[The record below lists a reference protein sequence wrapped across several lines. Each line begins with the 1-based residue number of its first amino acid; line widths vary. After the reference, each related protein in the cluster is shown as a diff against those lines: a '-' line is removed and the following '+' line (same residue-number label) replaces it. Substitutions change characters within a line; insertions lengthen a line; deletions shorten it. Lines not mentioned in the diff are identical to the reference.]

1 MKDEEASLRTSRVCV
16 TNLPSLVVWGAAAYL
31 GWLALDSL
39 FPVLFLFLLSL
50 FFAVALDPPIRWLDR
65 RGLSRGMSAGL
76 IAVAA
81 LGGIGLAVYFAAP
94 PLADQAQQMAQ
105 EAPGYAK
112 RLQARAEQFVARY
125 PFLRERL
132 AAEDIPSRLTELGR
146 SLLPKIGRYSLTLL
160 GGIFSL
166 FVVFVL
172 TLYIVADPRPLIR
185 GALFSLPR
193 QRRRVALRLLVRSS
207 EQLQNWIRAT
217 FWMMLCI
224 GVMSGIGLWMLGIKS
239 PLLFGIVAGF
249 GEAVPTIGPILSA
262 IPPFLVTLADDP
274 TKALYVLVLFAVVQ
288 QIENNLLVPRIMAS
302 TMKLH
307 PVSVLFFVM
316 AMSALLGPLGI
327 LLATPLC
334 AIAKVAWQE
343 LYRPRALSS

>member
-1 MKDEEASLRTSRVCV
+1 VA
-16 TNLPSLVVWGAAAYL
+16 WGGVAWL

-50 FFAVALDPPIRWLDR
+50 LFAALLDPAIRWLDR

-76 IAVAA
+76 IALGV
-81 LGGIGLAVYFAAP
+81 LGGIGLAFYFALP

-105 EAPGYAK
+105 EAPAYAQ
-112 RLQARAEQFVARY
+112 RLQTRAEEFVSRY
-125 PFLRERL
+125 PFLQERL
-132 AAEDIPSRLTELGR
+132 AAENVPARLTALGQ

-193 QRRRVALRLLVRSS
+193 RSRKVALRLLARST
-207 EQLQNWIRAT
+207 EQLHNWMRAT

-224 GVMSGIGLWMLGIKS
+224 GVMSGIGLWALGVKS
-239 PLLFGIVAGF
+239 PLLFGIIAGI

-274 TKALYVLVLFAVVQ
+274 TKALYVLALFAVIQ
-288 QIENNLLVPRIMAS
+288 QVENNLLVPRIMAS

-343 LYRPRALSS
+343 LYRPRVMRS

>member
-1 MKDEEASLRTSRVCV
+1 MKDVGGTARVQV
-16 TNLPSLVVWGAAAYL
+16 ANLPALVIWGAVA
-31 GWLALDSL
+31 WLAWLVLNSL

-50 FFAVALDPPIRWLDR
+50 FFAALLDPAIRWLDR

-76 IAVAA
+76 IALLV
-81 LGGIGLAVYFAAP
+81 LGGIGLAFYFAVP

-105 EAPGYAK
+105 DAPGYAQ
-112 RLQARAEQFVARY
+112 RLQGRAEQFVARY
-125 PFLRERL
+125 PFLQEQL
-132 AAEDIPSRLTELGR
+132 ASENLPARLTALGQ

-193 QRRRVALRLLVRSS
+193 RRRKVALRVLIRSTQ
-207 EQLQNWIRAT
+207 QLHNWIRAT

-224 GVMSGIGLWMLGIKS
+224 GVMSGIGLWVLGVKS
-239 PLLFGIVAGF
+239 PLLFGIIAGF

-274 TKALYVLVLFAVVQ
+274 TKALYVLALFVVIQ
-288 QIENNLLVPRIMAS
+288 QVENNLLVPRIMAS
-302 TMKLH
+302 TMRLH

-316 AMSALLGPLGI
+316 SMSALLGPLGI

-334 AIAKVAWQE
+334 AIAKVLYQE
-343 LYRPRALSS
+343 LYRPRVMEVNE